1 MSRELFGQ
9 WRRAFNNLLDCSASK
24 QSKEACVAGWRRDA
38 AAFIPAGDRRVD
50 GMVGYYLDS
59 RLRAAPEQRD
69 RFCRPLR

>member
-1 MSRELFGQ
+1 MAPGLR
-9 WRRAFNNLLDCSASK
+9 NLLDCAASS

-50 GMVGYYLDS
+50 GMVGYYLDT
-59 RLRAAPEQRD
+59 RLRAGPEQRD